1 VFGIELP
8 HLMLIPPPWDLLLSG
23 LLPFV
28 IAALLLPDNF
38 MMPKNDDGDFYDGTE
53 ARQEGEPRRERD
65 REGDR
70 HSRR

>member
-8 HLMLIPPPWDLLLSG
+8 HLVLIPAPWDLLLSG

-38 MMPKNDDGDFYDGTE
+38 MMPKNDNGDFHDGTE
-53 ARQEGEPRRERD
+53 AQQESESARKRERESD
-65 REGDR
+65 RR
-70 HSRR
+70 PR